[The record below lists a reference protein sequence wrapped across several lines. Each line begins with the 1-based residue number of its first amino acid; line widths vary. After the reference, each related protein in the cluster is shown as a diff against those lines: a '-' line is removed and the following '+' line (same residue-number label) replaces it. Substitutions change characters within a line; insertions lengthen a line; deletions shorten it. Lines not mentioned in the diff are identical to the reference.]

1 MSLRDLA
8 NLLLV
13 IGGGFALLVLLAWRF
28 QRRLIYLPFP
38 QNVPPVEAV
47 LPGGRE
53 IVLRTEDALDLKAW
67 FLPAARE
74 RARAA
79 VLLCNGNA
87 GHRGFRAPL
96 AQALSTAGLEV
107 LLFDYRGYGGNPGSP
122 SEEGLLADA
131 RSARQWL
138 LDHGA
143 RPDRLVYFGESLGTG
158 VAVMLA
164 AEAAPTALILRS
176 PFPSLA
182 AVGRR
187 HYPFLP
193 VRTLL
198 RDRYAS
204 IEQIGLLSVPLL
216 VILGERD
223 TIIPADLSRE
233 LFEAAREPKRL
244 VSIAGANH
252 NDFELLAGEQLVEE
266 ALRFLEEWLPSDG
279 LIR

>member
-1 MSLRDLA
+1 MSARDLA
-8 NLLLV
+8 TLLLV

-38 QNVPPVEAV
+38 QNVPPIEAV
-47 LPGGRE
+47 LPEGRE

-67 FLPAARE
+67 FLPAATA

-96 AQALSTAGLEV
+96 AQALSAAGLDV

-131 RSARQWL
+131 RSARRWL
-138 LDHGA
+138 LDHGT

-164 AEAAPTALILRS
+164 TEAAPAALILRS

-204 IEQIGLLSVPLL
+204 IERIRLLSAPLL

-223 TIIPADLSRE
+223 SIIPADLSRE

-252 NDFELLAGEQLVEE
+252 NDFELLAGEQLVGET
-266 ALRFLEEWLPSDG
+266 LGFLEEWLPLNASSD
-279 LIR
+279 

>member
-1 MSLRDLA
+1 MSPRDLA
-8 NLLLV
+8 TLLLV

-47 LPGGRE
+47 LPDGRE

-67 FLPAARE
+67 FLPAARG

-131 RSARQWL
+131 RSARRWL

-143 RPDRLVYFGESLGTG
+143 RPDRLVYFGESLGSG

-164 AEAAPTALILRS
+164 AEAAPAALILRS

-193 VRTLL
+193 VQTLL

-204 IEQIGLLSVPLL
+204 IEQIGLLSAPLL

-244 VSIAGANH
+244 VSIAGADH